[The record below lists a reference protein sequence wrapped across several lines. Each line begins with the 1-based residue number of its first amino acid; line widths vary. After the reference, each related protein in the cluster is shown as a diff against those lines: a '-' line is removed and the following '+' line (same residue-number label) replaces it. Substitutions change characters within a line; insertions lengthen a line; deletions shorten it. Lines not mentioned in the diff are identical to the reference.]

1 MEKIRTLEENLVSLN
16 GMRIMDRQRDT
27 TIQAEKKIGRNQ
39 LVTIKKG
46 SAVKIMKY
54 KKAHNLLKQG
64 WTIND

>member
-1 MEKIRTLEENLVSLN
+1 
-16 GMRIMDRQRDT
+16 MDRQRDT